1 MQFGLV
7 LKQSRRFQCN
17 RTEPNRTFLK
27 RPGAFYVL
35 IIITFAQIYWSMKIL
50 GACTQYTPT
59 IYHVVVTVTLL
70 CGSDRQPIR
79 RCTCWLDFIQTSLCD
94 SGQVKIM
101 RHVRCLYYWKTKP
114 NRGFMRC
121 FCLHV
126 SVILMKSIGSGSSH
140 STSEDHSHDPAQAL
154 SVWAGRWKRPCD
166 SPPFHFFSLS
176 LPER

>member
-7 LKQSRRFQCN
+7 LTQSRRLHCN

-27 RPGAFYVL
+27 TPGAFYVL

-70 CGSDRQPIR
+70 CGSDCQPIR
-79 RCTCWLDFIQTSLCD
+79 RCTCWWDFIQTSLCD

-101 RHVRCLYYWKTKP
+101 RDVWCLYYWKTKP
-114 NRGFMRC
+114 NKRLYEMFLSPCVHHFNEKYRERQLS
-121 FCLHV
+121 LHQW
-126 SVILMKSIGSGSSH
+126 G
-140 STSEDHSHDPAQAL
+140 
-154 SVWAGRWKRPCD
+154 
-166 SPPFHFFSLS
+166 SLS
-176 LPER
+176 RSCTSPLSLSR